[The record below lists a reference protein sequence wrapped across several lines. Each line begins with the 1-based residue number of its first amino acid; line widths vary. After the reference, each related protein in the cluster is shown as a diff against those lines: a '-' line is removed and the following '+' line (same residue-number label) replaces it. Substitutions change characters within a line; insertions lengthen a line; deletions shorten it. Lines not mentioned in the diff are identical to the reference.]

1 MSVKLTIQGQ
11 TIEFPVSGDP
21 ADWGPAVT
29 EFAQAVEEAI
39 NSISGAFD
47 VAPQVQSIDASNP
60 ATNVDVT
67 GLIFPPTDVQGSTI
81 FYAVYRQ
88 TDSVSV
94 SEAGQLEV
102 VYNNGSGTFDFT
114 RTGVGD
120 AFIDFD
126 ITNTGQ
132 VRYTTS
138 TLAGINHTGRITF
151 RALSVLQS

>member
-1 MSVKLTIQGQ
+1 MSVKITIRGQ
-11 TIEFPVSGDP
+11 VIDFPVSGDSP
-21 ADWGPAVT
+21 DWGPAVT
-29 EFAQAVEEAI
+29 EFAQAVEDAI

-60 ATNVDVT
+60 GTNIEVT
-67 GLIFPPTDVQGSTI
+67 GLIFPPTDVQGTTI

-88 TDSVSV
+88 TDSVSA
-94 SEAGQLEV
+94 SEAGQLEI
-102 VYNNGSGTFDFT
+102 VYDNGSGTFNFT

-132 VRYTTS
+132 IRYTTQ